1 MNLVKRVAYSNA
13 DFMDTTE
20 PMVVDWDGAHEAR
33 PEPMQVD
40 NIGTFECDG
49 SMDWS
54 PQDNTTNDGCTAA
67 KGNIDAVLAPC
78 TAIMNIVGLP
88 SHEYSLAAD
97 AAKEGF
103 ASCWFERAMAGV
115 TPDAAGQT
123 MLSGDTLMDL
133 MTENMLQL
141 DFGMAQMNDDAPEP
155 MDTTDPRRSEKG
167 TQDGACHNLWMV
179 LAPFIFEHADIVTS
193 FICFACIAHGVHALP
208 SYSNNASGPS
218 GPIVDVGYAAFLGN
232 DSIPG
237 FPGIEFFGGIRYVQ
251 PPLGELRFRA
261 PQLLDETVGPHN
273 VTDARDWGDICMQE
287 PAQVGFGSED
297 CLTLNVWRSAGT
309 QAGDNVPV
317 ALYIHSAQGFP
328 MSSWVNETGGAMV
341 GVNIQY
347 RLGMFGF
354 LASAAVQEDGDMN
367 AGLLDQRAAF
377 DWVRR
382 HISSFGG
389 DPGRITVSG
398 QSAGSADIVHQMVSY
413 GGQGEPPFQA
423 AIAQSIGMDPLP
435 IPEEYEHCFANVSA
449 SVGCLSPTNTS
460 QSIMSCLRAAP
471 LSALVT
477 AINSRPSS
485 CGFLPVVDGMLLPA
499 LPSQLIATGRF
510 HRMPFIGGHVTDDG
524 SIFVGDPANFV
535 NTTDGFVASIMKRY
549 TLLSN
554 TTIARMIELY
564 PLSDFPSQWERAKRA
579 FGDTVFTCIQLAL
592 NRDWVIAQK
601 LMSEGR
607 TDAYNYRFNTP
618 DPVQLAA
625 NPWEGVMHTS
635 ELFFL
640 FQGASSGPSPTT
652 PVALFAPFNASEK
665 VLATETI
672 GYWTS
677 FSRAFSPNTFKPL
690 GSSPEWLTAE
700 SGRLVIE
707 EGGVNGTASYMEER
721 SQAYE
726 ERCAFWMEVGT
737 ETRIR
742 EDMSRKRTRHRHFDA
757 VALTMDS
764 RDSGHILSS
773 TPPRISERGS
783 YSRTFCTWKVK
794 LSTSVDKHG
803 AVVLGLDKAQ
813 KIEPR
818 FTESMETL
826 VRIAHE

>member
-1 MNLVKRVAYSNA
+1 MFSYCL
-13 DFMDTTE
+13 
-20 PMVVDWDGAHEAR
+20 
-33 PEPMQVD
+33 
-40 NIGTFECDG
+40 
-49 SMDWS
+49 
-54 PQDNTTNDGCTAA
+54 
-67 KGNIDAVLAPC
+67 LA
-78 TAIMNIVGLP
+78 
-88 SHEYSLAAD
+88 S
-97 AAKEGF
+97 
-103 ASCWFERAMAGV
+103 
-115 TPDAAGQT
+115 
-123 MLSGDTLMDL
+123 
-133 MTENMLQL
+133 
-141 DFGMAQMNDDAPEP
+141 
-155 MDTTDPRRSEKG
+155 
-167 TQDGACHNLWMV
+167 
-179 LAPFIFEHADIVTS
+179 
-193 FICFACIAHGVHALP
+193 ICFAYIAHGVHALP

-218 GPIVDVGYAAFLGN
+218 GPMVDVGYAAFLGN

-261 PQLLDETVGPHN
+261 PQRLDETVGPHN

-328 MSSWVNETGGAMV
+328 MSSWVNETGGAMM

-382 HISSFGG
+382 HISRFGG

-435 IPEEYEHCFANVSA
+435 IAEEYE
-449 SVGCLSPTNTS
+449 
-460 QSIMSCLRAAP
+460 SIMGCLRAAP

-485 CGFLPVVDGMLLPA
+485 CGFLPVVDGTILPA

-510 HRMPFIGGHVTDDG
+510 HRMPFVGGHVTDDG

-579 FGDTVFTCIQLAL
+579 FGDTVFTCIQLAFD
-592 NRDWVIAQK
+592 RDWIIAQK

-625 NPWEGVMHTS
+625 NPWEGCVVVRVPSVCSPRLMGVHVV
-635 ELFFL
+635 
-640 FQGASSGPSPTT
+640 QGQT
-652 PVALFAPFNASEK
+652 LFAPFNASEK

-690 GSSPEWLTAE
+690 GSSPEWLTAD

-707 EGGVNGTASYMEER
+707 EGGVNGTGSYMEER

-737 ETRIR
+737 ETR
-742 EDMSRKRTRHRHFDA
+742 
-757 VALTMDS
+757 V
-764 RDSGHILSS
+764 
-773 TPPRISERGS
+773 
-783 YSRTFCTWKVK
+783 
-794 LSTSVDKHG
+794 
-803 AVVLGLDKAQ
+803 
-813 KIEPR
+813 
-818 FTESMETL
+818 
-826 VRIAHE
+826 